1 MYFKEWLAIEGVRD
15 LAKAYSDA
23 LKDVPENPEH
33 HPEGTTLRHV
43 KLVRRAII
51 AAAQELQ
58 SLKSSP
64 VFSEMLSRLDFGLA
78 EDDVEVLK
86 MAAWLHDVGK
96 STATTIDGVPFR
108 DAQGLR
114 GKIQAIGHEKPEH
127 YGPQVEKLLTLAP
140 ESTRRLYDSNRDL
153 INFLVERHMDF
164 AHGGFP
170 GKFISSYF
178 DDGVLK
184 DDRRIK
190 LLLVLMWA
198 DKMGRAKTPDLAKNI
213 NHLRMASE
221 KSRRAPKKKTPFEGS
236 ESDFRAMLRARGLD
250 DNSIEAAVKSKF
262 GAT

>member
-1 MYFKEWLAIEGVRD
+1 MRD
-15 LAKAYSDA
+15 LAKAYSDT

-43 KLVRRAII
+43 KLVRRAI
-51 AAAQELQ
+51 AAAAEELQ

-64 VFSEMLSRLDFGLA
+64 VFSGILSRLDFNLTG
-78 EDDVEVLK
+78 DDVEVLK

-96 STATTIDGVPFR
+96 STATTIGGVAFR
-108 DAQGLR
+108 DAQGSQ

-127 YGPQVEKLLTLAP
+127 YGPQVEKFLALAP
-140 ESTRRLYDSNRDL
+140 EYTRGFYESNRDL

-170 GKFISSYF
+170 GKVISAYF

-184 DDRRIK
+184 DDRRVK

-213 NHLRMASE
+213 DHLRMAAE
-221 KSRRAPKKKTPFEGS
+221 KSVRASKKTKPFEGS
-236 ESDFRAMLRARGLD
+236 ESEFRNMLKSRGLD
-250 DNSIEAAVKSKF
+250 DISIEAAVRSKF
-262 GAT
+262 GRV